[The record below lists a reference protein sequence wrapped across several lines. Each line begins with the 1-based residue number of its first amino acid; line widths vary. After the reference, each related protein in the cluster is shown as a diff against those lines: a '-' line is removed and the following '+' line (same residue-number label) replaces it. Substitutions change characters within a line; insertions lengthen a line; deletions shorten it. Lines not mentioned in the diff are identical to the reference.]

1 MLENVKIAAGM
12 VFLLLYWG
20 IVPSMIG
27 IAGSSILC
35 RKRKVGTAE
44 AYIWGNIILW
54 TIFQI
59 LCVFMGCLK
68 VPFTVLTIVFSG
80 VVLLLWLISIRLN
93 LKYGRIRRGKL
104 WESIKKIKQI
114 PLGVWVVVVL
124 VLIQVASFVYG
135 MSYSGATGDDAAY
148 IAISLDAVERDKIGT
163 INYYTGLPTGVPLK
177 ILLTSWNYYISF
189 LSKISGVHVAIIAH
203 TFLPVI
209 LVPMAYIVYYLLAK
223 ELFENDKRKIT
234 VFLIA
239 VNLLIIFGAYSWYT
253 VTFRLDV
260 CVWQGKAVMAA
271 IMLPFLLYYVLK
283 TTVYQKWDFVCLL
296 LIMIATCAMS
306 LMGVGLSILMIIGV
320 IVVRFHKGD
329 IKKLLPLFVAVILI
343 LSVAVFYFMK
353 MSSLDSFSYEH
364 IKQFF
369 PKATDMALGAYSL
382 YWNGTWMRWAYIIC
396 LIYWVVRRKA
406 DEKSC
411 FLKKYIL
418 WQYIVIFN
426 PVFYYIAYN
435 FLRAANVYV
444 RLYYILFP
452 EIYMAY
458 ILTSMIFE
466 FKKKWQSIVVA
477 VVCGAF
483 IIGSGKTYQTIAWY
497 YKAPN
502 LYKILPEAIE
512 MCDLIN
518 EDSTEKEPRVLVSDG
533 MCVYIRQYSSRIQ
546 MLYGRYGYDYKRNNI
561 LSLIQNNQ
569 ITMEEIVQLM
579 RENDC
584 QYLVW
589 KYDEKKIAEAEA
601 LGGSVVGRTDSYV
614 IVKLENVQ
622 GK

>member
-1 MLENVKIAAGM
+1 MFENVKIVVGM
-12 VFLLLYWG
+12 VFLLFYWG

-35 RKRKVGTAE
+35 RKRKVTTAE

-59 LCVFMGCLK
+59 LCVSMGCLK
-68 VPFTVLTIVFSG
+68 ISFTILTIVFSG
-80 VVLLLWLISIRLN
+80 VVLLLWLISLQLN
-93 LKYGRIRRGKL
+93 LKYDRIKKKA
-104 WESIKKIKQI
+104 WKSIEKIKQI
-114 PLGVWVVVVL
+114 PMGVWVVITL
-124 VLIQVASFVYG
+124 VLIQVVSAVCG

-189 LSKISGVHVAIIAH
+189 LSKISGIHVAVIAH
-203 TFLPVI
+203 TFLPLI

-223 ELFENDKRKIT
+223 ELFGDDKKKVA

-239 VNLLIIFGAYSWYT
+239 LNLLIIFGAYSWYT
-253 VTFRLDV
+253 MTFRLDV
-260 CVWQGKAVMAA
+260 CVWQGKAVMAI
-271 IMLPFLLYYVLK
+271 IMLPFLFYYILK
-283 TTVYQKWDFVCLL
+283 TTVYRKQEFVCLL

-343 LSVAVFYFMK
+343 FSVAVFYFMK
-353 MSSLDSFSYEH
+353 MSSLDNFSYEH

-369 PKATDMALGAYSL
+369 PESTNMALGAYSL
-382 YWNGTWMRWAYIIC
+382 YWNGTCIKWIYIIC
-396 LIYWVVRRKA
+396 LIYLFVSRKA
-406 DEKSC
+406 DQKQS
-411 FLKKYIL
+411 FLKKYVV

-435 FLRAANVYV
+435 FLKAANVYV

-477 VVCGAF
+477 VLCGAF
-483 IIGSGKTYQTIAWY
+483 IIGSGKTYQTIACY
-497 YKAPN
+497 RKAPN
-502 LYKILPEAIE
+502 LYKIPPEAIE

-518 EDSTEKEPRVLVSDG
+518 KDCIENEPRVLVSDG
-533 MCVYIRQYSSRIQ
+533 VVVTYIRQYSSRIQ
-546 MLYGRYGYDYKRNNI
+546 MLYGRYGYDYKGNNI
-561 LSLIQNNQ
+561 LNLIQNNQ
-569 ITMEEIVQLM
+569 ITMEKIVQLM

-589 KYDEKKIAEAEA
+589 KYDEEKIAEAEA

-614 IVKLENVQ
+614 IVKLE
-622 GK
+622 GKVN